1 VMMGNSMS
9 INQGEIWLIQ
19 FYPQVGSEMS
29 KKRPA
34 IVVNHNSIG
43 RLPLKVVVPITD
55 WKERYSNYPWILE
68 LLPDSLNG
76 LTKASAIDCFQLK
89 NFSDERFIK
98 PIGKVDKQTLESIHE
113 TIAKVLNPQY
123 KLCD

>member
-1 VMMGNSMS
+1 MMMGNSMS

>member
-1 VMMGNSMS
+1 MMGNSMS

>member
-1 VMMGNSMS
+1 MS